1 MRVAVPTSDGKNIS
15 KHVALSKFF
24 YIYEDGKEV
33 EKIKNPLIE
42 NLKESTVFLHTH
54 KGRGLGA
61 GRIIPSL
68 IAQKGVSVFLAREI
82 GDGMR
87 ANMQRV
93 GIKCIETQE
102 KAIEQ
107 ALANVI

>member
-1 MRVAVPTSDGKNIS
+1 MKLAVPTSDGKNIS

-24 YIYEDGKEV
+24 YIYEDSKQV
-33 EKIKNPLIE
+33 DKIENPLVE
-42 NLKESTVFLHTH
+42 NLKESSAPLHTH
-54 KGRGLGA
+54 EGRGLGA

-68 IAQKGVSVFLAREI
+68 IAQKGVEVFLAREI

-87 ANMQRV
+87 ANMQRM

-102 KAIEQ
+102 KNIEQ
-107 ALANVI
+107 ALSVI